1 MAPGGAA
8 STRQQGLQQAAS
20 VLFALV
26 GIVPL
31 LLFAFTLWHV
41 GAIHQT
47 LAQASLALTL
57 VLMLLGYW
65 LFRSMLTQMS
75 EVVRSLTRA
84 VQAVAHPSGTLITAP
99 AAVAAQPVVTREVT
113 GLGAIWEFDEMART
127 MDQLWQ
133 REARAHVGRYVHITV
148 ANAQE
153 VTGRLLE
160 ATEDGLLLEQDGGA
174 TVAVTYRRVQGIEP
188 RRSG

>member
-1 MAPGGAA
+1 
-8 STRQQGLQQAAS
+8 LQQAAS
-20 VLFALV
+20 VLFALM

-31 LLFAFTLWHV
+31 LVFAFTLWQV
-41 GAIHQT
+41 GAIHHT
-47 LAQASLALTL
+47 LAQTSLALTL

-84 VQAVAHPSGTLITAP
+84 VQAVARPSGTLITTA
-99 AAVAAQPVVTREVT
+99 AAVAAQPVVPREVT
-113 GLGAIWEFDEMART
+113 GLGSIWEFDEMART

-133 REARAHVGRYVHITV
+133 REARAHIGRYVQITV

-188 RRSG
+188 RHSA